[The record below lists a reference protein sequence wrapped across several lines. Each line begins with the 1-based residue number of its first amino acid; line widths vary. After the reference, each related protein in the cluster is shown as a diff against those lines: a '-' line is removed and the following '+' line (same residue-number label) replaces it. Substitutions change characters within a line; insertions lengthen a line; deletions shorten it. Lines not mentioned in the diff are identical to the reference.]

1 VTLMSCIDCLAVTG
15 IADKEIVNIQQ
26 KKFIMQHKRETCQ
39 FTRRAFLYQGTLMI
53 TGAVAMPLDFSS
65 VFADTKDNAKTE
77 NVLRIGLL
85 TDIHYADKKPIGS
98 RYYQESLAK
107 VQAAAKE
114 LKKQT
119 IDFLVELGDLIDS
132 VRDVETDKK
141 HLHMIDEELQ
151 KISTHRYYVLGNH
164 CVETLTK
171 EEFLGVIGQPKSYFS
186 FNQKG
191 KHFVVLDANFR
202 QDGVTYGRNS
212 ADWRDTK
219 IPDAEIEWL
228 QSDLS
233 STTLPTIVFLHQRL
247 DLGNQEACAV
257 KNADTVR
264 KVLEESGKVRLVLQE
279 HEHSG
284 DYKEIAGIS
293 YITLSAL
300 IEGSGE
306 KNNSFSTLEIQQN
319 GDIRLIGFL
328 KQKSSEMKK

>member
-1 VTLMSCIDCLAVTG
+1 M
-15 IADKEIVNIQQ
+15 
-26 KKFIMQHKRETCQ
+26 
-39 FTRRAFLYQGTLMI
+39 
-53 TGAVAMPLDFSS
+53 
-65 VFADTKDNAKTE
+65 
-77 NVLRIGLL
+77 
-85 TDIHYADKKPIGS
+85 
-98 RYYQESLAK
+98 
-107 VQAAAKE
+107 
-114 LKKQT
+114 
-119 IDFLVELGDLIDS
+119 
-132 VRDVETDKK
+132 
-141 HLHMIDEELQ
+141 
-151 KISTHRYYVLGNH
+151 
-164 CVETLTK
+164 
-171 EEFLGVIGQPKSYFS
+171 
-186 FNQKG
+186 
-191 KHFVVLDANFR
+191 LDANFR